1 MNINP
6 LKKRILEICYK
17 YKISHIGSF
26 ISAIDIIDDI
36 FSKKKENDIFILSSG
51 HAGLALYVVLE
62 KYLGIDA
69 EYLYLKHGLHP
80 HRDLEDN
87 IYCSTG
93 SLGTG
98 ITIGVGAAIANKNN
112 KVYVLSSD
120 GETYEGSFWES
131 LNFIS
136 ESKIDNLLLY
146 INANGFAAYKTVDIK
161 ELKNKIESFNIGI
174 ENKVKIIETDF
185 QNIPFL
191 NGLSAHYKTLTQE
204 NWELIKK
211 YDLQ

>member
-1 MNINP
+1 MNIDP

-26 ISAIDIIDDI
+26 ISAIAIIDDI

-51 HAGLALYVVLE
+51 HAGLALYIVLE
-62 KYLGIDA
+62 KYLGMDA
-69 EYLYLKHGLHP
+69 ELLYLKHGLHP
-80 HRDLEDN
+80 HRDLKDN

-112 KVYVLSSD
+112 NIYVLSSD

-136 ESKIDNLLLY
+136 ESRINNIFLY

-161 ELKNKIESFNIGI
+161 QLKNKIESFNVGI
-174 ENKVKIIETDF
+174 ENKVKIVETDF

>member
-1 MNINP
+1 MKINP

-26 ISAIDIIDDI
+26 VSAVDIIDEI
-36 FSKKKENDIFILSSG
+36 FSKKTEDDIFILSSG

-62 KYLGIDA
+62 KYLGLNA
-69 EYLYLKHGLHP
+69 EELYLKHGLHP
-80 HRDLEDN
+80 HRDLADK

-98 ITIGVGAAIANKNN
+98 ITIGVGSAIANKNK

-120 GETYEGSFWES
+120 GESYEGSFWES

-136 ESKIDNLLLY
+136 ENKIDNLFLY
-146 INANGFAAYKTVDIK
+146 VNANGFAAYKSVDVG
-161 ELKNKIESFNIGI
+161 ELKRKIASFDIQTD
-174 ENKVKIIETDF
+174 NKVKVVETDF
-185 QNIPFL
+185 GDMSFL

-204 NWELIKK
+204 DWEQIKA
-211 YDLQ
+211 YDI